1 MIKLTRGRWNVLADT
16 HQFLVAYP
24 AGYGRFW
31 NDHRNDGRSEAHRK
45 NIDDVGFLRALITHL
60 DQKHGVDRR
69 RIFVTGISNGGF
81 MSLRVACEMSD
92 LVRSVAAVTAQ
103 MPERAREV
111 CRPSQP
117 ISVFFINGTD
127 DPLVPF
133 AGGSVRVFGQ
143 NRGKILSTAESV
155 SFWRQRNSCSAQNGP
170 QLLEDK
176 DPGDGSQIEETRH
189 GSCAAK
195 TQVVLW
201 KVIGGGHTWPG
212 GVQYLREGRVGRT
225 NRDVDA
231 ADAIRQFFWA
241 TTP

>member
-92 LVRSVAAVTAQ
+92 LVRAVAAVTAQ
-103 MPERAREV
+103 MPAGSLEK
-111 CRPSQP
+111 CRPARP
-117 ISVFFINGTD
+117 VAVLFINGTE
-127 DPLVPF
+127 DPLVPYE
-133 AGGSVRVFGQ
+133 GGVVKVFGRE
-143 NRGKILSTAESV
+143 RGQILSTEESV
-155 SFWRQRNSCSAQNGP
+155 EFWQQQNRCRSQTASRALP
-170 QLLEDK
+170 DA
-176 DPGDGSQIEETRH
+176 DPADGSRVEEIDFDQCEKGVR
-189 GSCAAK
+189 
-195 TQVVLW
+195 VRLL
-201 KVIGGGHTWPG
+201 KVFGGGHTWPG
-212 GVQYLREGRVGRT
+212 GMQYLRAERVGRT
-225 NRDVDA
+225 NLDLDA
-231 ADAIRQFFWA
+231 ARVIWDFFRSW
-241 TTP
+241 P